1 METIEQLLSRP
12 LPSILFATDN
22 VNLQLNSHL
31 DKCPRN
37 FKTSPIDAED
47 LGHWKEFTKNVKDT
61 LNKTDLSRKLIAT
74 RTESSEESGET
85 IVVGNRYSLANRFQ
99 ANVGAV
105 LGAVFN
111 TSADDEGLR
120 DLRFGDSRVLHHCA
134 GDDGYDGDADI
145 MIMKSPLLQTSSV
158 ECRVVGVFDVFWN
171 PDYRYMGGLKASEI
185 DITDP
190 IKFDDVEP
198 TILQCF
204 YYMGTLGAGGGY
216 RFHEGSNVTGD
227 SPHDEEE
234 EEEGEGEEEEGDTP
248 PIEPPPPITTATTL
262 QEKTPPLRLK
272 DLTPKS
278 IIFGENG
285 ISQHLFQIQKDLYEY
300 SENHK
305 KKIFVGTLNGIDHE
319 CIAKYFPV
327 DLVERYTHEKNS
339 YLLLPPSRYFAK
351 MLAFGDI
358 ILSGKY
364 RNGHIIVFTKEKGV
378 TLDYQM
384 IKKMS
389 QEEKTLIRQEAISA
403 TKILRSIGIKHG
415 DPGPDNVLW
424 DKQSGKL
431 VMLDLEIT
439 WEEDRNRPADEWE
452 VNMILGTELAGKGY

>member
-37 FKTSPIDAED
+37 FKTSPVDAED

-171 PDYRYMGGLKASEI
+171 PDYRYGFFSTYECTIFVKRTGSKRF

-216 RFHEGSNVTGD
+216 RFHE
-227 SPHDEEE
+227 
-234 EEEGEGEEEEGDTP
+234 
-248 PIEPPPPITTATTL
+248 
-262 QEKTPPLRLK
+262 